1 MRNVPRKSS
10 LKIDDGDIR
19 KYLTRFFLEISNKL
33 FIFVI
38 EKVKLLN
45 KTIMYF
51 NGRKIKL
58 SFSRAKYQTV
68 GNTVYCTL
76 QYTVNVP
83 GAYSDAIV
91 IVPNEKLTYTVT
103 GKATCNGDDV
113 FNKQLGREIANARA
127 EAKAYKQAQ
136 TLMNKQVKEVV
147 KKYYDMVLEFDE
159 KADFIQR
166 HDAEYVAELSK

>member
-1 MRNVPRKSS
+1 
-10 LKIDDGDIR
+10 
-19 KYLTRFFLEISNKL
+19 
-33 FIFVI
+33 
-38 EKVKLLN
+38 
-45 KTIMYF
+45 MYF

-83 GAYSDAIV
+83 GSYSDAIV
-91 IVPNEKLTYTVT
+91 IVPNDKLTYTVT
-103 GKATCNGDDV
+103 GKATCNGGDV
-113 FNKQLGREIANARA
+113 FNKWLGREIANARA

-136 TLMNKQVKEVV
+136 VLMNKQVKEVL

-159 KADFIQR
+159 KADYIQK
-166 HDAEYVAELSK
+166 HDEEYVAELSK

>member
-1 MRNVPRKSS
+1 
-10 LKIDDGDIR
+10 
-19 KYLTRFFLEISNKL
+19 
-33 FIFVI
+33 
-38 EKVKLLN
+38 
-45 KTIMYF
+45 MYF

-83 GAYSDAIV
+83 GSYSDAIV
-91 IVPNEKLTYTVT
+91 IVPNDKLVYTVT

-113 FNKQLGREIANARA
+113 CNKQLGREIANARA

-136 TLMNKQVKEVV
+136 TLINKQVKDVI

-159 KADFIQR
+159 KADYIQK
-166 HDAEYVAELSK
+166 HDEEYITELSK

>member
-1 MRNVPRKSS
+1 
-10 LKIDDGDIR
+10 
-19 KYLTRFFLEISNKL
+19 
-33 FIFVI
+33 
-38 EKVKLLN
+38 
-45 KTIMYF
+45 MYF

-58 SFSRAKYQTV
+58 SFSRAKNQTV

-103 GKATCNGDDV
+103 GKATCNGGDV
-113 FNKQLGREIANARA
+113 FNKQLGCKIANARA

-136 TLMNKQVKEVV
+136 VLMNKQVKEVV

-166 HDAEYVAELSK
+166 HDAEYVVELSK